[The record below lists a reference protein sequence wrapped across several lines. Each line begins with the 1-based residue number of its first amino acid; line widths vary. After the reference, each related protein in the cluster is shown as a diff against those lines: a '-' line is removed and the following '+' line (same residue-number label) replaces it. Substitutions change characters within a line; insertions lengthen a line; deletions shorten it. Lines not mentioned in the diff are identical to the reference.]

1 MWLVHPCVDDGD
13 DEDGDDGGGVD
24 DDGGGHSPLPSTAL
38 CVLRKVRCHCI
49 FSGPGIRY
57 SDIFFVSAYSK
68 QLGQIY
74 VQ

>member
-13 DEDGDDGGGVD
+13 DEDDDGGGVD

-57 SDIFFVSAYSK
+57 SDIFCVPCISSGYNDIF
-68 QLGQIY
+68 
-74 VQ
+74 